1 MKIKQNLC
9 LISCNADSYKLFH
22 TGSML
27 LLRKCVRPVPE
38 AILSVRVFSWWW
50 FCVFGLFF
58 FFISVGCFFPVLL
71 LLCFGFVLFCFPG
84 EIILTM
90 GNKCSLWSLCS

>member
-1 MKIKQNLC
+1 MFLVC
-9 LISCNADSYKLFH
+9 
-22 TGSML
+22 
-27 LLRKCVRPVPE
+27 
-38 AILSVRVFSWWW
+38 
-50 FCVFGLFF
+50 F

-84 EIILTM
+84 EIILTK